1 MAVVWYHGAMH
12 LPTTLPRD
20 TVGSMDE
27 QKAMTIRLPA
37 DQAEA
42 LDTVAAVDGQ
52 PVSQVIRMA
61 IDRHIEE
68 RKQDAEFQDG
78 LRQRIEHAQQMLP
91 DD

>member
-1 MAVVWYHGAMH
+1 
-12 LPTTLPRD
+12 
-20 TVGSMDE
+20 MDP
-27 QKAMTIRLPA
+27 QKAMTVRLPA
-37 DQAEA
+37 EQAEE
-42 LDTVAAVDGQ
+42 LDTVAAVDGH

-78 LRQRIEHAQQMLP
+78 LRQRIEHAQRMLS